1 MDNTTEISKSEY
13 GEVSVTFTTA
23 RMPSDINR
31 FLARSIKELGLPVV
45 GTKAQLLVESEPGRT
60 WIKRADKSS
69 VTTYG

>member
-1 MDNTTEISKSEY
+1 MDKTTEIRKSEC

-31 FLARSIKELGLPVV
+31 FVASSIKALGLPVV
-45 GTKAQLLVESEPGRT
+45 GTKAQLLVDAEPGRT
-60 WIKRADKSS
+60 WIKRAEKSS